1 MLVAFSPDSTSYNR
15 QPGYPNWERCPVCAQ
30 ESTGLKEN
38 GGSGEGGSSAE
49 SLEDNADALF
59 GFNEFDHNNDGK
71 VGWEEWQAALWGS
84 QLEPLGRGWCM
95 LGSITKMSIAAD
107 KMGRQTWDSKITPLR
122 EAMGSP
128 HQWWVPF
135 NPI

>member
-1 MLVAFSPDSTSYNR
+1 M
-15 QPGYPNWERCPVCAQ
+15 CAQ

-71 VGWEEWQAALWGS
+71 VGWEEWQAAL
-84 QLEPLGRGWCM
+84 
-95 LGSITKMSIAAD
+95 
-107 KMGRQTWDSKITPLR
+107 
-122 EAMGSP
+122 
-128 HQWWVPF
+128 
-135 NPI
+135 